1 MTPDL
6 MTNIALLHAPA
17 LAQTPVTFT
26 APLTS
31 AVPAPLTSAVLAPAM
46 PTTAFTGI
54 RIRGTGSAL
63 PRQVVTNDDLAG
75 IVDTSDEWIVSR
87 TGIQSR
93 RIAIDETTRSLAL
106 AAARRALEASEID
119 RARITLV
126 ICATMTAD
134 QITPSLA
141 CCLQRDL
148 GLREQLLAFDINA
161 ACSGFI
167 YALISAQR
175 LLDPG
180 GVALVVG
187 SETLSRVT
195 NFTDRSTCVLFGDG
209 AGAIVVE
216 PAQLPFFW
224 STTASGNEETLSIR
238 EHIRMDGQAVFRFAT
253 RALSDRIQEVVKKA
267 GCKLAEIDR
276 FICHQANK
284 RIIARA
290 AQQLNV
296 SMERFYLNLA
306 SYGNTSAASI
316 PLALDEAVAGN
327 CLMRGQRV
335 VLAGFG
341 GGLTSGA
348 IYLEY

>member
-1 MTPDL
+1 M
-6 MTNIALLHAPA
+6 
-17 LAQTPVTFT
+17 
-26 APLTS
+26 
-31 AVPAPLTSAVLAPAM
+31 
-46 PTTAFTGI
+46 
-54 RIRGTGSAL
+54 
-63 PRQVVTNDDLAG
+63 TNDDLAN
-75 IVDTSDEWIVSR
+75 IVDTSAEWIVSR

-93 RIAIDETTRSLAL
+93 RIATDETTHSLAL
-106 AAARRALEASEID
+106 AAARRALEAARVD
-119 RARITLV
+119 RARVTLV

-195 NFTDRSTCVLFGDG
+195 DFTDRSTCVLFGDG
-209 AGAIVVE
+209 AGAVVAE

-224 STTASGNEETLSIR
+224 STTAQGDGEAISVH
-238 EHIRMDGQAVFRFAT
+238 EHIRMDGQTVFRFAT
-253 RALSDRIQEVVKKA
+253 RALSSRIREVVQKA
-267 GCKLAEIDR
+267 GCGLAEIDR
-276 FICHQANK
+276 FICHQANR
-284 RIIARA
+284 RIIAHA
-290 AQQLNV
+290 AQQLDV

-306 SYGNTSAASI
+306 SYGNTSSASV
-316 PLALDEAVAGN
+316 PLALDEAVTEG
-327 CLMRGQRV
+327 CLARGQRV